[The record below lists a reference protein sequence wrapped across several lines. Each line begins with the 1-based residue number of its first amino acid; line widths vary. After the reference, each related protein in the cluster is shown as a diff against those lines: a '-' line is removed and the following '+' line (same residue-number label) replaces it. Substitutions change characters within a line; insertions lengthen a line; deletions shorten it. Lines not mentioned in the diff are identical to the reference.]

1 MRRALDLI
9 RRPANSRARVARA
22 SIAYAAASVTQ
33 RAVGLLML
41 PIYVRVVGSAEY
53 GQLAVATTI
62 ASAVSTILSFGL
74 ETAIFRGYIHF
85 GSDPAK
91 RDRFVNTIGIFLIA
105 VPTVLVVVLGLVMV
119 MPLSSFFAIRPD
131 TLHRLLRALASDGIF
146 AETEPGVFRNTPAS
160 QLLTVDG
167 WDDFAHLFGG
177 TWLPAVAAL
186 DEERPISVV
195 TVVAQTALMLGLV
208 VVLRAG
214 LDGWLLASLLAA
226 AVQLT
231 AGLIVLRHRWTR
243 AFDAT
248 LLWGALAFGLPL
260 IPHALS
266 HWALALS
273 DRAIL
278 GAYVGASQIGIYN
291 LAYQL
296 AVPMGMLAVAMN
308 QGIMPIYAEATHDL
322 ARRRELGGL
331 ASRQFVLTCLLG
343 LTVALLGPPTIRVV
357 MPAEFDSA
365 AGLLPWIAAG
375 YPFFGLYLLPMN
387 AVSVM
392 AGKTRWVWTSTVAA
406 GTVNI
411 ALNLITIPTF
421 GTTAAAVNTAI
432 AYAVLL
438 TLLVGYQYRVARA
451 PISLVW
457 RRIVIALAVMGIGLL
472 VAVVLLP
479 DESSPV
485 VSFLGRSI
493 VLMAVAAVLWAAL
506 LRGSRRPT
514 PSPGLA

>member
-1 MRRALDLI
+1 VREALDLI
-9 RRPANSRARVARA
+9 RRPANSKARVARA

-62 ASAVSTILSFGL
+62 ASAASTVLSFGL

-85 GSDPAK
+85 GSDPAE
-91 RDRFVNTIGIFLIA
+91 RERFVNTVGIFLIA
-105 VPTVLVVVLGLVMV
+105 VPTVLVVVLGFVMV
-119 MPLSSFFAIRPD
+119 MPLSSFFAIRPEAIALALAGVAI
-131 TLHRLLRALASDGIF
+131 TVPATILPMALLRAQERLADYLRVSV
-146 AETEPGVFRNTPAS
+146 A
-160 QLLTVDG
+160 TV
-167 WDDFAHLFGG
+167 
-177 TWLPAVAAL
+177 
-186 DEERPISVV
+186 I
-195 TVVAQTALMLGLV
+195 AQTVLMLVLV
-208 VVLRAG
+208 VVLHAG

-231 AGLIVLRHRWTR
+231 VGLILLRHRWTR
-243 AFDAT
+243 AFDAA

-296 AVPMGMLAVAMN
+296 AVPMGMLTVAMN
-308 QGIMPIYAEATHDL
+308 QGIMPIYAEATHDST
-322 ARRRELGGL
+322 RRRELGGL

-343 LTVALLGPPTIRVV
+343 LTVALLGPPTIRIV
-357 MPAEFDSA
+357 MPDEFDSA
-365 AGLLPWIAAG
+365 ANLLPWIAAG
-375 YPFFGLYLLPMN
+375 YTFFGLYLLPMN
-387 AVSVM
+387 AVAVM

-406 GTVNI
+406 GIVNI
-411 ALNLITIPTF
+411 TLNLITIPTF

-438 TLLVGYQYRVARA
+438 LLLLAYQYRVARA

-472 VAVVLLP
+472 LAVVLLP
-479 DESSPV
+479 DASAPL
-485 VSFLGRSI
+485 VSFLGRSVLLVI
-493 VLMAVAAVLWAAL
+493 VAIVLWATL
-506 LRGSRRPT
+506 LRRGSVAAGAAT
-514 PSPGLA
+514 